1 MNKLLASILFSFL
14 LIDTS
19 SASNAVGAVAKY
31 WVINNGPG
39 DPEAYLIIESSTA
52 NGGTRDTNIPSCGAN
67 NPTSYAIS
75 ITTAKGKAMY
85 AQVLTAYATGKT
97 LYFGGSN
104 ECSEWGDREGLSY
117 LIGQ

>member
-1 MNKLLASILFSFL
+1 MKKLLFFVLLSFGTMNSA
-14 LIDTS
+14 I
-19 SASNAVGAVAKY
+19 ASNAVGTVSKY
-31 WVINNGPG
+31 WVINNGTE
-39 DPEAYLIIESSTA
+39 DTNAYLIIEPSTT
-52 NGGTRDTNIPSCGAN
+52 NGGSRGTNIPTCGAN
-67 NPTSYAIS
+67 NPEAYAIS

-104 ECSEWGDREGLSY
+104 ECAEWGDREGISY